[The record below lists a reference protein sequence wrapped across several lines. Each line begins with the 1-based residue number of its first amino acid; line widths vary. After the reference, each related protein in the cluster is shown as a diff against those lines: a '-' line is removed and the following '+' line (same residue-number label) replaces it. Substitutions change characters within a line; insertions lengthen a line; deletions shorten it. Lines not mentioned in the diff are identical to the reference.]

1 VEFHSGNWRHS
12 KKECMLEDDGSYAID
27 MDNGF
32 TQLDISMPG
41 KRVRVIPEV
50 VDVNLFRPID
60 D

>member
-1 VEFHSGNWRHS
+1 
-12 KKECMLEDDGSYAID
+12 MLEDDGSYAID